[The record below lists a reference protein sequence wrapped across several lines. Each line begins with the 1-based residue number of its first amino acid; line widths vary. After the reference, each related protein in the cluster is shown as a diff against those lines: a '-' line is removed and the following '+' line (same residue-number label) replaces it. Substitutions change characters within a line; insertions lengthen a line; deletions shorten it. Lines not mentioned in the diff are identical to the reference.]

1 MNGLD
6 QAVADYLSIR
16 RAFGFKLEKHA
27 KLLPRFVAF
36 LADPGAT
43 SVTNELSLAWAT
55 QSADADPIVWKNR
68 LTIVRGFAKYLATLD
83 PQTEVPPKGLVV
95 ARPHSNYRAEPYLYS
110 DQDVEALMAA
120 ARGLRPLK
128 AVTYETLIGLL
139 VVTGCRIGELLRCR
153 RDDVDPEHRVLVI
166 SDSKFGKSRE
176 VPLHQSTL
184 EALVA
189 YLRRRDQLFPTATTN
204 LFISTAGGRLTYKSV
219 QPVFAR
225 LAKQAGLEP
234 RSDRC
239 RPRLHDFRHGFA
251 VHQLLEWNRSGADV
265 AALLPLLSTVL
276 GHVDPGSTYWYLE
289 AVPELLAFA
298 ASRAEK
304 TLEILR

>member
-120 ARGLRPLK
+120 A
-128 AVTYETLIGLL
+128 
-139 VVTGCRIGELLRCR
+139 
-153 RDDVDPEHRVLVI
+153 
-166 SDSKFGKSRE
+166 
-176 VPLHQSTL
+176 
-184 EALVA
+184 
-189 YLRRRDQLFPTATTN
+189 
-204 LFISTAGGRLTYKSV
+204 GGSV
-219 QPVFAR
+219 R
-225 LAKQAGLEP
+225 
-234 RSDRC
+234 
-239 RPRLHDFRHGFA
+239 
-251 VHQLLEWNRSGADV
+251 
-265 AALLPLLSTVL
+265 
-276 GHVDPGSTYWYLE
+276 
-289 AVPELLAFA
+289 
-298 ASRAEK
+298 
-304 TLEILR
+304 